1 MAAVCGGSRLDCTF
15 VMGPPEGPRRLHI
28 LQSLVAHS
36 GTSSLDCCRCSV
48 LFYGGM
54 LYHVAACAEPSRHF
68 SSARA
73 ASLGRWAIA
82 PRPPRARRSYS
93 SYSRLQRSTCCNL
106 RVRLCN
112 GALVLAGTSPQ
123 PRADAAPADDSS
135 SVHWPA
141 GTRMLQ
147 HAGLCC
153 NVLYRTGR
161 RRQVHRRKARP
172 MWPAARAAGST
183 LSCAARTECCRATC
197 CASSRPLRVRGSA
210 RQRRTRGSPL
220 PHLRQDWTHARHIC
234 TRTGGLMCS
243 LQLAR

>member
-1 MAAVCGGSRLDCTF
+1 MRCQPRPLRNRRL
-15 VMGPPEGPRRLHI
+15 GPRG
-28 LQSLVAHS
+28 LVAPTRSTAH
-36 GTSSLDCCRCSV
+36 CNV
-48 LFYGGM
+48 EQ
-54 LYHVAACAEPSRHF
+54 HVA
-68 SSARA
+68 
-73 ASLGRWAIA
+73 
-82 PRPPRARRSYS
+82 SYS
-93 SYSRLQRSTCCNL
+93 CVSAMAPSSSPTRPRSHART
-106 RVRLCN
+106 RH
-112 GALVLAGTSPQ
+112 
-123 PRADAAPADDSS
+123 RADDGS

-161 RRQVHRRKARP
+161 RRQVHRRKVWP
-172 MWPAARAAGST
+172 MWPAARAAGSA
-183 LSCAARTECCRATC
+183 LLFAARTECCRATC